1 MTVRTTRLR
10 KSDAKLTLLAFA
22 WWIAGSV
29 VALAASEARL
39 PIIQNVGVIPV
50 QWEGS
55 ASAIPNKDTIEQ
67 GFPTAVRSTHRF
79 RVLGDELVA
88 GLWQTERGRSD
99 LRDQYEAQALMG
111 LTVNQ
116 RDGVITLTARLM
128 DAALKTELLETETI
142 TTGWLTDASPQQIT
156 DKLESLTYRIINR
169 LPVDVAVTSV
179 QGQFLTLSGGTE
191 QNIAIGDH
199 VDLVRSNIKSLH
211 PANGTWLEF
220 QTKPLGTAQIVDV
233 KSTTSVARITKQTYD
248 NAIEVSDG
256 ARISAIASRVKF
268 ARLAANSGL
277 KDAGRQDT
285 VIVSP
290 LYVSGAAPIARLV
303 GNKLA
308 EENET
313 APDPEQTNAVNAD
326 YPISESKPSASP
338 NPAVKPNENQ
348 VNSDESSP
356 NLWDDISKEAG
367 GHRLID
373 YASLSA
379 GPILWRVSG
388 VGIAGAA
395 SKFPMLLMNN
405 IGANISRTLI
415 FKIKNDF
422 GAKLLA
428 GSTAKG
434 RFSGYEGSTRI
445 YWEEDLPVVIGGI
458 VKGWRG
464 GGVGHIKGLSVTGES
479 FGGGDWVSGGGF
491 IGLLGTLPASLL
503 GDRYDWSAEFA
514 LIPLTI
520 GRVGLAGKWQQ
531 IQSAFGYHAT
541 LDATQYRPP
550 QMIAWGAGIDIGN
563 EEQSLRNDLRA
574 KFRVYDIHVLAKY
587 RF

>member
-10 KSDAKLTLLAFA
+10 KSDAKLTLLTFA
-22 WWIAGSV
+22 WCIAGSG
-29 VALAASEARL
+29 VAFAAGEARL

-55 ASAIPNKDTIEQ
+55 ASTVPNNDTIEQ
-67 GFPTAVRSTHRF
+67 VFPTAVRSTHRF
-79 RVLGDELVA
+79 RVLGDDLVS
-88 GLWQTERGRSD
+88 GLWQTERGRSE

-116 RDGVITLTARLM
+116 RDGVVSLTARLM
-128 DAALKTELLETETI
+128 DPALKTELLETETI
-142 TTGWLTDASPQQIT
+142 TTGWLADAKPQQIA

-220 QTKPLGTAQIVDV
+220 QIKPLGTAQIVDA

-285 VIVSP
+285 VIVTP
-290 LYVSGAAPIARLV
+290 LYVPGAAPIAKTV

-308 EENET
+308 ENET
-313 APDPEQTNAVNAD
+313 GSAPEQSEAANDN
-326 YPISESKPSASP
+326 YPSTDPKPSATPSSE
-338 NPAVKPNENQ
+338 VKSNENQ
-348 VNSDESSP
+348 LNVDDSSP

-388 VGIAGAA
+388 TGINGAA
-395 SKFPMLLMNN
+395 SKFPLLLINN
-405 IGANISRTLI
+405 IGANVSRTLL

-422 GAKLLA
+422 GAKLLS
-428 GSTAKG
+428 GSTANG

-445 YWEEDLPVVIGGI
+445 YWEEDLPVVIGDI
-458 VKGWRG
+458 IKGWRG
-464 GGVGHIKGLSVTGES
+464 GGVAHLKGMSITGES
-479 FGGGDWVSGGGF
+479 FGGGDWISGGGF
-491 IGLLGTLPASLL
+491 IGLLGSLPSGIL

-541 LDATQYRPP
+541 LSATQYRPAH
-550 QMIAWGAGIDIGN
+550 ILAWGAGIDIGN
-563 EEQSLRNDLRA
+563 EEQSLRNNLRA
-574 KFRVYDIHVLAKY
+574 KFRTYDLHVLAKY